1 MDIPFRHFAD
11 QWFPECIAACLL
23 ISQRNELKI
32 SRFRVYVLQMAA
44 AIEGLRF
51 AEVGVKP
58 GHPQGLGFVENS
70 WLKNWVQR

>member
-1 MDIPFRHFAD
+1 
-11 QWFPECIAACLL
+11 
-23 ISQRNELKI
+23 
-32 SRFRVYVLQMAA
+32 MAA